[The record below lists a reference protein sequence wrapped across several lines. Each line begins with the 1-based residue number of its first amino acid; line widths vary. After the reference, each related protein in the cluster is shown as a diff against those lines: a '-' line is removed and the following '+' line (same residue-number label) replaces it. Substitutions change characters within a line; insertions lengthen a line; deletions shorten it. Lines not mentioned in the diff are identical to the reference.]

1 MMFQH
6 PATSAAAAR
15 LRGQGGCG
23 GRAQHAAAAVPGG
36 QEDLGGLGLWDL
48 LCQRRHLRLLG
59 ILRQH
64 RHLHQ
69 LPPGQ
74 GDKAATGVETVS
86 VVMIRAGV
94 LAAADPQ
101 QRGGLGHGAGRRE
114 DVPQDVP
121 EEQELPQEE
130 DQGIAIVTCNLG
142 VLHRYCIIGS

>member
-1 MMFQH
+1 MFQH

-15 LRGQGGCG
+15 LRDEGGCG

-86 VVMIRAGV
+86 VVMIR
-94 LAAADPQ
+94 Q
-101 QRGGLGHGAGRRE
+101 
-114 DVPQDVP
+114 
-121 EEQELPQEE
+121 
-130 DQGIAIVTCNLG
+130 
-142 VLHRYCIIGS
+142 

>member
-1 MMFQH
+1 M
-6 PATSAAAAR
+6 
-15 LRGQGGCG
+15 
-23 GRAQHAAAAVPGG
+23 PGG

-101 QRGGLGHGAGRRE
+101 QRGRLGHGAGRRE

-130 DQGIAIVTCNLG
+130 DQGITIVTSNLG
-142 VLHRYCIIGS
+142 VLH